1 LTADNEDPPGRPQNA
16 SDKKGVRTV
25 LPFSTQSATGKR
37 VIPGTPV
44 FDGESAQSGYALNA
58 MCFSFNEKANREAFM
73 ADDEAYMARF
83 ALTEAQ
89 KKAVRERDVPAM
101 ISAGGNVYYLA
112 KLAGIFGLNV
122 QDLGALQ
129 TGMRLEEF
137 KAALLAHSITER
149 RVAA

>member
-1 LTADNEDPPGRPQNA
+1 M
-16 SDKKGVRTV
+16 
-25 LPFSTQSATGKR
+25 LPFSTQSSAGKR

-44 FDGESAQSGYALNA
+44 FDGDSAQAGYALNA
-58 MCFSFNEKANREAFM
+58 MCFSFNEKANRDTFV
-73 ADDEAYMARF
+73 ADEEAYMARY

-129 TGMRLEEF
+129 TGMALDEF
-137 KAALLAHSITER
+137 KAALLAHAITER
-149 RVAA
+149 RIAA